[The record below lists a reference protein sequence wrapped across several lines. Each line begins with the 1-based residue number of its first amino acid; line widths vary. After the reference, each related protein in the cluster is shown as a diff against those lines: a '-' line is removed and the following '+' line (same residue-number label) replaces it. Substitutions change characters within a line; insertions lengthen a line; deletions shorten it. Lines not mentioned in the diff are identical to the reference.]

1 MGEETAEQQ
10 KWIVYC
16 LATVEEPVNT
26 YIGATFDRDRRLNQ
40 HNSGR
45 KAGGAKATARRPAE
59 WYRVCFVQGFQ
70 TKNEALKFEWR
81 WKYFSR
87 QMKGPPL
94 TRRQKGLDKCILWA
108 QETLGTPPGSTVLEV
123 VYE

>member
-1 MGEETAEQQ
+1 MSGVHTEIICKHQ
-10 KWIVYC
+10 WVVYC
-16 LATVEEPVNT
+16 LATVEEPINT
-26 YIGATFDRDRRLNQ
+26 YIGATIDRDRRLQQ
-40 HNSGR
+40 HNYGC
-45 KAGGAKATARRPAE
+45 KAGGAKATSRRPAE

-87 QMKGPPL
+87 KINGPPL
-94 TRRQKGLDKCILWA
+94 TRRQKGLDACLEWA
-108 QETLGTPPGSTVLEV
+108 KEVLGLVLEV